1 MGYVIKLSLSNLR
14 KKRFRT
20 FLTILGV
27 TIGTMSLVVMV
38 TAGIGAKRAMLDQL
52 ELMGSTKEIH
62 VYSPSTDRKDRL
74 LTDELIAELS
84 KIQGVKDVYPVV
96 TLFGEENISGYKT
109 YFEISGYPEEYLE
122 SIPLSAGKYPSSK
135 GIRPELIVGGGAKEL
150 FFNDSTGIAYIDTL
164 EGSKGYTGK
173 KIDFTCYDAKEH
185 FRVKLSVCGET
196 GNPYDYKIYT
206 DINDLKLFARRNVE
220 DGRIP
225 GQPVDKN
232 ENTYNVWA
240 YSELIVVADSVEK
253 VEKIS
258 DIISD
263 RGFKAENSIELLNQI
278 NRMTSIIQLIL
289 AVVGSVASVVAVI
302 GVINT
307 MTTAVYDRITEIG
320 LLKLLGADKD
330 DVVVMFLFESA
341 LLGGT
346 GGIIG
351 VVFSYVIDM
360 ILNKRFVN
368 FLGFAEGTSLF
379 NIPIWIALLAVVG
392 AVVIS
397 VLAGIVPARWVAGI
411 KPLKAL
417 ESSYS
422 MM

>member
-20 FLTILGV
+20 WLTILGI
-27 TIGTMSLVVMV
+27 TIGTISMVIMV
-38 TAGIGAKRAMLDQL
+38 TAGIGAKKAMLDQV
-52 ELMGSTKEIH
+52 EMMGSTREIR
-62 VYSPSTDRKDRL
+62 VYTSTTERKDRL
-74 LTDELIAELS
+74 LTDELCTEIS
-84 KIQGVKDVYPVV
+84 KIQGVEAVYPVL
-96 TLFGEENISGYKT
+96 TLMGKESIMGYESF
-109 YFEISGYPEEYLE
+109 FEISGYPRPYLE
-122 SIPLSAGKYPSSK
+122 GLRLSSGEYPSAK
-135 GIRPELIVGGGAKEL
+135 TRRPELIVGGGAKGL
-150 FFNDSTGIAYIDTL
+150 FYNESNGLAFKDTL
-164 EGSKGYTGK
+164 EGSKGFAGRK
-173 KIDFTCYDAKEH
+173 LDFTCYEKGTD
-185 FRVKLSVCGET
+185 FRVKLSVTGET
-196 GNPYDYKIYT
+196 DNPYDYCIYT
-206 DINDLKLFARRNVE
+206 DIDTLKLFAGRYRS
-220 DGRIP
+220 DGFIP

-232 ENTYNVWA
+232 GNAYNVWA

-320 LLKLLGADKD
+320 LLKMLGADKD

-368 FLGFAEGTSLF
+368 FLGFAEGTTLF

-397 VLAGIVPARWVAGI
+397 VLAGIVPARWVGGI
-411 KPLKAL
+411 KPLKL
-417 ESSYS
+417 L
-422 MM
+422 